1 MNYYKVGMNYELH
14 MVYIPYHN
22 NEKGICMNLLLVED
36 DLNLGKI
43 LKRQMEDHG
52 ITVTLCTTG
61 KQGTELI
68 YSGGGRGV
76 RGGGGGGEERDVWA
90 E

>member
-36 DLNLGKI
+36 DLNLGKG
-43 LKRQMEDHG
+43 KWK
-52 ITVTLCTTG
+52 IT
-61 KQGTELI
+61 E
-68 YSGGGRGV
+68 
-76 RGGGGGGEERDVWA
+76 
-90 E
+90 

>member
-1 MNYYKVGMNYELH
+1 MDYLKTSKLSIPLSNAPQMNYYKVGMNYELH

-43 LKRQMEDHG
+43 LKRQWK
-52 ITVTLCTTG
+52 IT
-61 KQGTELI
+61 E
-68 YSGGGRGV
+68 
-76 RGGGGGGEERDVWA
+76 
-90 E
+90 